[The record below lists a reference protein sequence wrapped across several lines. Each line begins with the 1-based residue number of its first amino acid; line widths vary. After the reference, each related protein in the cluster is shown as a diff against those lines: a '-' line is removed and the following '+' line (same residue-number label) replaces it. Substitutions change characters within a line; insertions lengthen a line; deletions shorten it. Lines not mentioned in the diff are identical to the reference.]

1 MSSVNQYAPNYPQ
14 KEQTMNT
21 KNLTLLFKTSLL
33 AAAMSMVVGCSD
45 NPIPTSS
52 PTAASVDAEIDTAVE
67 SAASNGTVVTVA
79 DGLGTGCTL
88 KSGDLTAIEV
98 DATNAPGQYMFMSTP
113 TEPLTATGCKDAHTG
128 ADLPPMSAPGSK
140 ATESGLKKLA
150 LTPLTTMVKSYQD
163 AGLSEADARAR
174 TAELLG
180 VTDADLDKNP
190 VEEAANG
197 NDALTKAAVKLTAL
211 AKTLEKAGNT
221 DPLKAFA
228 TATKTK
234 TATTATIDD
243 AVNDDTVIESV
254 VTDSTKRA
262 AAKSAANAVKDAIN
276 ENSDAQTGDTLLD
289 TIAKIVIAVQKSS
302 VADLTKEKIKTN
314 SANQSLNDAGK
325 KVVVIT
331 VDTDLFKAVVEKKKE
346 DVKNGNTV
354 GFENDDTVK
363 AKVEEKK
370 KIVSGATAGN

>member
-1 MSSVNQYAPNYPQ
+1 
-14 KEQTMNT
+14 MNT

-52 PTAASVDAEIDTAVE
+52 PTAASVDAEIDIAVE

-113 TEPLTATGCKDAHTG
+113 TEPLTATGCKDAHTS

-234 TATTATIDD
+234 TATTTTIDE

-262 AAKSAANAVKDAIN
+262 TAKAAANAVKDAIN
-276 ENSDAQTGDTLLD
+276 ENSAPQTGDTLLD
-289 TIAKIVIAVQKSS
+289 TIAKIVKAVQNST
-302 VADLTKEKIKTN
+302 VDQLTNKETIINT

-331 VDTDLFKAVVEKKKE
+331 VDSDLFKAVVEKKKE
-346 DVKNGNTV
+346 DVKNGNLV

-363 AKVEEKK
+363 AKAEEKTT
-370 KIVSGATAGN
+370 IVSGATAGS